1 MTTMNF
7 NYSVRAIERATR
19 GESDKSLQR
28 MTVINELGA
37 RSEMLPSDPRETAKI
52 LKERKERRAKSPAA
66 KARAKMDAA
75 ARRRGI

>member
-1 MTTMNF
+1 MTKLHVE
-7 NYSVRAIERATR
+7 YSSRGVERATK

-28 MTVINELGA
+28 MTVVNESGA

-52 LKERKERRAKSPAA
+52 LKERRERRAKSPAA

-75 ARRRGI
+75 ARKRGI